1 MSQLVKAMIV
11 KTISTKLKAVCELYR
26 LLYSDTPALLVI
38 YTFYLL
44 LLDQT
49 SLQTLH
55 SSLNHLQTN
64 IHIST
69 NIQPFSLNTSSSSS
83 KSQK

>member
-26 LLYSDTPALLVI
+26 LMYSDTPALLVI

-64 IHIST
+64 ST